1 VRLSKTE
8 KMMLE
13 GRYGEACKRSMELI
27 VAIAESYGYGELIKV
42 SSAHVSGVSYK
53 NIGDAGLEYIKD
65 LAEGGAKVRVRTT
78 MNPCGFDLDKPWLFG
93 VDEAFFERQLEI
105 IRSLEAMGV
114 RPSLTC
120 TPYYSDNKPCRGD
133 HVAWAESS
141 AVIYANSVIGAYT
154 NRESGP
160 SALAAAISGRTALT
174 EDHMDERG
182 PSVVIEAS
190 TKISDYSD
198 WGLLGFVVGKL
209 VPNESPL
216 IKVKRRARITGD
228 ELKCLSAGL
237 GASSATSIFWTSEE
251 NLRELRDLKRVVV
264 MNEDLKEFRDK
275 WALTRRPTVVFI
287 GCPHCS
293 LREVKEVAEEL
304 KGRRVREDVMLL
316 ISTSRSVYRRASKL
330 RLLDVIER
338 AGAHLVKDT
347 CLVVSPMKLS
357 KNDVVLTDSAK
368 TAYYAE
374 TMTNATI
381 ALESRRACLEEALR
395 M

>member
-13 GRYGEACKRSMELI
+13 GRYGEACRRSLELI
-27 VAIAESYGYGELIKV
+27 MAIAESYGCGELIKIK
-42 SSAHVSGVSYK
+42 SAHVSGISYK

-65 LAEGGAKVRVRTT
+65 LAEEGAKVRVRTT

-93 VDEAFFERQLEI
+93 VNEVFFEKQLEV

-114 RPSLTC
+114 QPSLTC
-120 TPYYSDNKPCRGD
+120 TPYYSDNKPRRGD
-133 HVAWAESS
+133 HIAWAESS

-160 SALAAAISGRTALT
+160 SALAAAITGRAALT
-174 EDHMDERG
+174 KDHSDERG
-182 PSVVIEAS
+182 PSVEVEVLA
-190 TKISDYSD
+190 KVSDYSD
-198 WGLLGFVVGKL
+198 WSLLGFVVGKL
-209 VPNESPL
+209 VPDGAPL
-216 IKVKRRARITGD
+216 IKVKRKTRTTGD
-228 ELKCLSAGL
+228 KLKCFSAGL
-237 GASSATSIFWTSEE
+237 GASSATSIFWTAEQD
-251 NLRELRDLKRVVV
+251 LRGPRDLERVVV
-264 MNEDLKEFRDK
+264 TDEDLKGVRDE
-275 WALTRRPTVVFI
+275 WTPTRRPTVVFI

-293 LREVKEVAEEL
+293 LREVEEVAERL
-304 KGRRVREDVMLL
+304 RGRRVREDVILL
-316 ISTSRSVYRRASKL
+316 ISTSRSVYKRAL
-330 RLLDVIER
+330 ELGLLEMVER

-357 KNDVVLTDSAK
+357 RNDVVLTDSAK

-381 ALESRRACLEEALR
+381 ALGSRRTCLEEALEV
-395 M
+395 

>member
-13 GRYGEACKRSMELI
+13 GRYGEACKRSLELI
-27 VAIAESYGYGELIKV
+27 IAIAESYGCEGLIRVK
-42 SSAHVSGVSYK
+42 SAHVSGVSYK

-65 LAEGGAKVRVRTT
+65 LVEGGAKVRVRTT

-93 VDEAFFERQLEI
+93 VDETFFKRQLEI
-105 IRSLEAMGV
+105 IKSLEAMGV
-114 RPSLTC
+114 KPSLTC
-120 TPYYSDNKPCRGD
+120 TPYYSDNKPRRGD

-141 AVIYANSVIGAYT
+141 AAIYVNSVIGAYT

-160 SALAAAISGRTALT
+160 SALAAAITGKAALT
-174 EDHMDERG
+174 KDHTDERR
-182 PSVVIEAS
+182 PSVVVEVLA
-190 TKISDYSD
+190 KVSDYSD
-198 WGLLGFVVGKL
+198 WSLLGLVTGRL
-209 VPNESPL
+209 VPDESPL
-216 IKVKRRARITGD
+216 IKVKRGVRVTDD
-228 ELKCLSAGL
+228 ELKCFSAGL
-237 GASSATSIFWTSEE
+237 GASSATSIFWTAEQDNQVLHIPKRIAVTSK
-251 NLRELRDLKRVVV
+251 DLKRAR
-264 MNEDLKEFRDK
+264 EE
-275 WALTRRPTVVFI
+275 WALTRRPTVIFI

-293 LREVKEVAEEL
+293 LREIKEIAEKIKRGRVK
-304 KGRRVREDVMLL
+304 KDVMFI
-316 ISTSRSVYRRASKL
+316 ISTSRSVYERASKL
-330 RLLDVIER
+330 GLLDVIES

-357 KNDVVLTDSAK
+357 RNEVVLTDSAK

-381 ALESRRACLEEALR
+381 ALGSRRVCIEEALE

>member
-1 VRLSKTE
+1 MRLSKTE

-13 GRYGEACKRSMELI
+13 GHYGEACKRSLELI
-27 VAIAESYGYGELIKV
+27 IAIAESYGYGELIRVK
-42 SSAHVSGVSYK
+42 SAHVSGVSYK

-65 LAEGGAKVRVRTT
+65 LAEGGAKARVRTT

-93 VDEAFFERQLEI
+93 VDETFFKRQLEI
-105 IRSLEAMGV
+105 IKSLEAIGV
-114 RPSLTC
+114 EPSLTC
-120 TPYYSDNKPCRGD
+120 TPYYSGNKPRRGD

-141 AVIYANSVIGAYT
+141 AAIYANSVIGAYT

-160 SALAAAISGRTALT
+160 SALAAAITGRAALT
-174 EDHMDERG
+174 KDHTDERK
-182 PSVVIEAS
+182 PSVVVEVSA
-190 TKISDYSD
+190 KVSDYSD
-198 WGLLGFVVGKL
+198 WSLLGLVIGRL
-209 VPNESPL
+209 VPDEPPL
-216 IKVKRRARITGD
+216 IKVRGGVRVTDD

-237 GASSATSIFWTSEE
+237 GASSATSIFWTAEQD
-251 NLRELRDLKRVVV
+251 NQVLRTPKRIAVTSKDLKRAR
-264 MNEDLKEFRDK
+264 EE
-275 WALTRRPTVVFI
+275 WTLTRRPTVVFI

-293 LREVKEVAEEL
+293 LREIKEIAERVKR
-304 KGRRVREDVMLL
+304 GRVKKDVMFI
-316 ISTSRSVYRRASKL
+316 ISTSRSVYERASKL
-330 RLLDVIER
+330 GLLDVIER

-357 KNDVVLTDSAK
+357 RNEVVLTDSAK

-381 ALESRRACLEEALR
+381 ALGSRRACIEEALK

>member
-13 GRYGEACKRSMELI
+13 GRYGEACRRSLELI
-27 VAIAESYGYGELIKV
+27 MAIAESYGCGELIKIK
-42 SSAHVSGVSYK
+42 SAHVSGISYK

-65 LAEGGAKVRVRTT
+65 LAEEGAKVRVRTT

-93 VDEAFFERQLEI
+93 VDEVFFEKQLEV

-114 RPSLTC
+114 QPSLTC
-120 TPYYSDNKPCRGD
+120 TPYYSDNKPRRGD
-133 HVAWAESS
+133 HIAWAESS

-160 SALAAAISGRTALT
+160 SALAAAITGRTALT
-174 EDHMDERG
+174 KDHSDERG
-182 PSVVIEAS
+182 PSVEVEVLA
-190 TKISDYSD
+190 KVSDYSD
-198 WGLLGFVVGKL
+198 WSLLGFVVGKL
-209 VPNESPL
+209 VPDGAPL
-216 IKVKRRARITGD
+216 IKVKRKTRTTGD
-228 ELKCLSAGL
+228 KLKCFSAGL
-237 GASSATSIFWTSEE
+237 GASSATSIFWTAEQD
-251 NLRELRDLKRVVV
+251 LRGARDLERVVV
-264 MNEDLKEFRDK
+264 TDEDLKGGRDE
-275 WALTRRPTVVFI
+275 WTPTRRPTVVFI

-293 LREVKEVAEEL
+293 LREVEEVAERL
-304 KGRRVREDVMLL
+304 RGRRVREDVILL
-316 ISTSRSVYRRASKL
+316 ISTSRSVYKRASEL
-330 RLLDVIER
+330 GLLEMVER

-357 KNDVVLTDSAK
+357 RNDVVLTDSAK

-381 ALESRRACLEEALR
+381 ALGSRRTCLEGALEV
-395 M
+395 